1 MAFNKA
7 KAMQEADRLV
17 SQRKTSDAI
26 RQYLHIL
33 DKEPGD
39 VSILNTVG
47 DLYVRENNKG
57 EALKCFGRLAEA
69 FTKDGFTV
77 KAIAIYKKIA
87 KIDPSTVDP
96 ILKLA
101 DLYVL
106 QGLNREA
113 REQYNQAA
121 DFFKKKGQPDKALD
135 SYRKI
140 VALDPENRTYRAR
153 LAEQAEQMGRK
164 DEAASA
170 YLELAESAL
179 RAGDAATSEAALKRS
194 MQLEPRNSQAQLL
207 LARLAAGKQDF
218 AQAEK
223 ILTSDPFLKGS
234 QAGRQL
240 LLETYLATQ
249 RVDAAKELVVE
260 VYKAD
265 PADFGPLASFTQLC
279 LSRGAVD
286 SAVRALGDAATL
298 LLENK
303 LTSPLMETLRQVW
316 SKNPAHVAT
325 LELVLRVAEKTN
337 DETTLP
343 EVLGALG
350 HAYQVTGELEKAENI
365 YRKLTQREPAI
376 EEYRALLKEVL
387 EKQGKETA
395 VPSHAALEGIEME
408 VPEVASEP
416 VEDTEQAAMVK
427 EALEN
432 SDLFSRYHLIEK
444 AVSELEKVLASYPEQ
459 VDVHRRIF
467 EVCQRTQP
475 ARASQAAEALAQIY
489 GKQGDLENAKKYK
502 DLVAQLATGAPVIE
516 TGVSPTAPAP
526 SPAAPTAPEA
536 VELDLSEVFA
546 PAAPEPIEAPAEA
559 PKETPVDLSPVV
571 ETPATA
577 PATGELDLSGDFAAF
592 TEPAGPV
599 EPAPAQEPGFN
610 FDEARDEVEFYLSQ
624 GFADEARRT
633 VQALEEKYPADARL
647 AELRQLVES
656 KVAAPAPVADKTE
669 DTTPGVQPPV
679 IEAPEVAAPVEEV
692 IPSEIVEAEPEVVEG
707 LPEAAGPVSPPIEPV
722 ISQPTA
728 PAAVEAPPPV
738 VEPPPAAGSELLGSL
753 VGDLE
758 KGLEGFGETAPA
770 GQGAQSASSAP
781 PTEEVSPLSG
791 LLDELGENAP
801 AAGGEDDAETHYNL
815 GVAFREMGLLDE
827 AIGEFQKVVK
837 GAQKGKYPPNFLQA
851 CSLLAVCFMDKS
863 MPQIATKWYM
873 RALETPELDE
883 ESTLALVYDL
893 GVAYE
898 QAGDARNALDKFS
911 EVYSQNIDYRDV
923 AEKIRSLQHKA
934 R

>member
-7 KAMQEADRLV
+7 KAMQEADKLV
-17 SQRKTSDAI
+17 SQRKISDAI
-26 RQYLHIL
+26 KHYLHIL
-33 DKEPGD
+33 DKEPSD
-39 VSILNTVG
+39 VSLLNTVG

-87 KIDPSTVDP
+87 KIDPSTVDT

-135 SYRKI
+135 AYRKI

-207 LARLAAGKQDF
+207 QARLAAGKQDF
-218 AQAEK
+218 AQVEK
-223 ILTSDPFLKGS
+223 ILGSDPSLKGS

-265 PADFGPLASFTQLC
+265 PTDFGPLASFTRLC

-286 SAVRALGDAATL
+286 SAVGALGDAATL

-303 LTSPLMETLRQVW
+303 LASPLMETLRQIW
-316 SKNPAHVAT
+316 SKNPGHVAT
-325 LELVLRVAEKTN
+325 LELVLGVAEKTN

-350 HAYQVTGELEKAENI
+350 HAYQDAGELEKAENI
-365 YRKLTQREPAI
+365 YRKLTQREPAN
-376 EEYRALLKEVL
+376 EEYRALLNGVL

-408 VPEVASEP
+408 IPEVASEP

-432 SDLFSRYHLIEK
+432 SDLYSRYHLIEK
-444 AVSELEKVLASYPEQ
+444 AVAELEKVLASYPEQ

-475 ARASQAAEALAQIY
+475 ARAGQAAEALARIY
-489 GKQGDLENAKKYK
+489 GKQGDLESAKKFK
-502 DLVAQLATGAPVIE
+502 DVVAQLAAGTPATE
-516 TGVSPTAPAP
+516 MGVSPTVPATPPPVPTAP
-526 SPAAPTAPEA
+526 SPEA
-536 VELDLSEVFA
+536 LELDLSEVFA
-546 PAAPEPIEAPAEA
+546 PAAPEPIEAPSEA
-559 PKETPVDLSPVV
+559 PKEVPVDLSPAA
-571 ETPATA
+571 ETPVAA

-610 FDEARDEVEFYLSQ
+610 FDEARDEVKFYLSQ
-624 GFADEARRT
+624 GFVDEARRA

-647 AELRQLVES
+647 AELRSLVEAKATAAGIQMPVIQVPEVIAPVGEAIPS
-656 KVAAPAPVADKTE
+656 AVVEAAP
-669 DTTPGVQPPV
+669 
-679 IEAPEVAAPVEEV
+679 EAQVLEE
-692 IPSEIVEAEPEVVEG
+692 EPR
-707 LPEAAGPVSPPIEPV
+707 AAGPVSPPLEPV
-722 ISQPTA
+722 ISQPPP

-738 VEPPPAAGSELLGSL
+738 VGPRPAAGSELLGSL

-781 PTEEVSPLSG
+781 PAEEVSPLSG
-791 LLDELGENAP
+791 LLDELGEATP
-801 AAGGEDDAETHYNL
+801 AASGEDDAETHYNL

-851 CSLLAVCFMDKS
+851 CSLLALCFMDKN
-863 MPQIATKWYM
+863 MPKIATKWYM
-873 RALETPELDE
+873 RALETPELNE

-923 AEKIRSLQHKA
+923 AEKIRSLQQKA